1 MEIFFQ
7 QGFNSIGFLR
17 KPFEEKS
24 CLVDIVIMLNY
35 IKYSFDNIVKMYFFR
50 GRSGICRT
58 FTVSKEKEEDIK
70 MIDKA

>member
-17 KPFEEKS
+17 KPFEEKF

-35 IKYSFDNIVKMYFFR
+35 IKYSFDNIVKMYFLGGDQESAGHLLSLKR
-50 GRSGICRT
+50 KRKT
-58 FTVSKEKEEDIK
+58 SK
-70 MIDKA
+70 